1 MIALTRKLSTFQSVL
16 RPFRVLLLPWQLQGT
31 NNLEMKTGPVHTQFK
46 LVSSALKKSD
56 VNPPL

>member
-16 RPFRVLLLPWQLQGT
+16 RPFRVLLLPWQLGT
-31 NNLEMKTGPVHTQFK
+31 NNLKMKTGPVHTHVI
-46 LVSSALKKSD
+46 VSSALKKSG

>member
-16 RPFRVLLLPWQLQGT
+16 RPFRVLLLPWKLGT
-31 NNLEMKTGPVHTQFK
+31 NNLKMKPDTLTHK
-46 LVSSALKKSD
+46 LVSSALKKSA

>member
-1 MIALTRKLSTFQSVL
+1 MIALTRKLSAFQSVL
-16 RPFRVLLLPWQLQGT
+16 RPFRVLLLPWQLGT
-31 NNLEMKTGPVHTQFK
+31 NNLKMKTGPVHTQFK